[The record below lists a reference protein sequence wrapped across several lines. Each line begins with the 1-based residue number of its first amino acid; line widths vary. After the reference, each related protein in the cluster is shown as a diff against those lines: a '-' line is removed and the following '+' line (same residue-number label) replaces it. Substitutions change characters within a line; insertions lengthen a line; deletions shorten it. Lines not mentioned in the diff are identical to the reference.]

1 MASLS
6 VCMIVRDEENLLP
19 KSLNSILPLM
29 DELVIVDTGS
39 KDQTKEIAQKFTN
52 KVYDFE
58 WIEDFAK
65 ARNFGLKFATK
76 KYVLFWDADFL
87 IDKQSLNFLKKLKS
101 KNFENFDILSFIW
114 QTSEDILV
122 PRNFLFKNKD
132 FIFEHPIHEEL
143 INITKKPF
151 KHQFYSQIKIQHLPE
166 VSKRPFRN
174 QQNQQ
179 ILKKALQKSPNSLY
193 LLSFLIADCFDQK
206 DFEQTIDLIQKYLN
220 LEPSF
225 DRQIMVI
232 EKLIFCYLNLQ
243 NLQKAK
249 ETVEKYYPK
258 FSKNPIFLLIYAD
271 VMVFFDPK
279 LALESYQNYL
289 RLGFG
294 PKDTKFPFS
303 IKRNLKHPNEM
314 ISNLQLQF

>member
-6 VCMIVRDEENLLP
+6 VCMIVRDEENLLQ
-19 KSLNSILPLM
+19 KSLSSVLPLI
-29 DELVIVDTGS
+29 DELVIIDTGS
-39 KDQTKEIAQKFTN
+39 KDQTKQIAQKFTE
-52 KVYDFE
+52 KVYDFM
-58 WIEDFAK
+58 WVEDFAK
-65 ARNFGLKFATK
+65 ARNFSLKFATK
-76 KYVLFWDADFL
+76 KYVLFWDVDFL

-101 KNFENFDILSFIW
+101 KNFENFDILSFAW
-114 QTSEDILV
+114 QTSENILV

-132 FIFEHPIHEEL
+132 FIFQYPIHEEL

-151 KHQFYSQIKIQHLPE
+151 RQQFYPQIKIQHLPE
-166 VSKRPFRN
+166 TSKRPLRN
-174 QQNQQ
+174 QQNEQ
-179 ILKKALQKSPNSLY
+179 ILKKALQEFPNSLY
-193 LLSFLIADCFDQK
+193 LLSFLIADRFNQK
-206 DFEQTIDLIQKYLN
+206 DFNQTIDLIQKYLN
-220 LEPSF
+220 LKPSF
-225 DRQIMVI
+225 DREVMVI

-249 ETVEKYYPK
+249 EIAEKYYPK

-289 RLGFG
+289 NLSFG

-303 IKRNLKHPNEM
+303 IKRNLNHPNEM
-314 ISNLQLQF
+314 ISKLQSL